1 MSAYVVSENTINLIV
16 SFAASE
22 ARSQGKVH
30 IKLTPEIAKEV
41 PDLPEFVPVFGG
53 FSDNYL
59 VFDFSDRKVCSYVA
73 DVLMNENI
81 RSVNARYSEAE
92 EMKGMKFKTIAV
104 SNTIDVVS
112 CCDCLDYQSCET
124 EDWNS
129 TLAHALLK
137 KIHKMATYKVLKASG
152 LDSAPWGIP

>member
-22 ARSQGKVH
+22 ARSQGRVH

-41 PDLPEFVPVFGG
+41 LDLPEYVPVHAGL
-53 FSDNYL
+53 SDKYL

-81 RSVNARYSEAE
+81 RSVNARYREAE
-92 EMKGMKFKTIAV
+92 EMKGMNFNIISVPKP
-104 SNTIDVVS
+104 IDVVS

-124 EDWNS
+124 DDWYS